1 MKQNNNIK
9 RKYVSRVDKLLQEN
23 ASLNANIGIDSSK
36 SEIETIR
43 KKIRCNIKKIKE
55 LCTYT
60 YSVIEVDDNHK
71 STR

>member
-36 SEIETIR
+36 SEIENIR

-55 LCTYT
+55 LCPYT